1 MGRLPL
7 LFVSLTAFAVLLLAG
22 AAAAQAAQEE
32 EACLSCHA
40 AEGLTLTL
48 PGKESLPVTID
59 PKIFKQSVHG
69 SVLTCAT
76 CHPNNTQYPHPK
88 VAAKTLRDYK
98 VARAEICRTCHSDV
112 AKEFAGS
119 IHGRA
124 LVMGFPDVP
133 SCTSCHG
140 AHDVA
145 KASTPAFRNN
155 TPQLCGTCHGDPR
168 IMAKYGLRPV
178 YEAYI
183 REFHGVTTTLYK
195 LTKPYSPTPA
205 AICYDCHGVHN
216 IKDTNDPAA
225 LVAAGNILTTCRKCH
240 PTAGRL
246 FASAWTEHATPG
258 PQASPLVY
266 YVQVFYRLLIPSVL
280 GFLVMLSVLDLGR
293 WAGDRLKGL
302 RG

>member
-1 MGRLPL
+1 IGTVKSEVAVGRLPL

-133 SCTSCHG
+133 SCTS
-140 AHDVA
+140 
-145 KASTPAFRNN
+145 
-155 TPQLCGTCHGDPR
+155 CHGDPR